1 VDASEPTLIAINPVR
16 ADRADDFEDWLR
28 TVVVPTVRSHR
39 PAQDGRWRVLRA
51 QAAEDGV
58 VTFVFLF
65 HGGPAEEWEL
75 RPLLE
80 EVLGP
85 AGAEDAVRHMGDM
98 LQGDQ
103 VGWSLAPVRL
113 DVP

>member
-1 VDASEPTLIAINPVR
+1 MDASEPMLIAINPVR
-16 ADRADDFEDWLR
+16 ADRADDFEHWLL
-28 TVVVPTVRSHR
+28 TIVVPAVQRHR

-51 QAAEDGV
+51 QDVEDGV
-58 VTFVFLF
+58 VTFAFLF
-65 HGGPAEEWEL
+65 DGGPAEVWEL

-80 EVLGP
+80 EALGP
-85 AGAEDAVRHMGDM
+85 SGAEDALRQMGDM
-98 LQGDQ
+98 LKGDQ